1 MLCHCMHDMV
11 CATQYGIVHSIA
23 VCVIVRAWLHLE
35 SLGTFW
41 LPVTAC
47 PDMHNMVYGMV
58 HGIVYDMV
66 HGIVYDIMCA

>member
-1 MLCHCMHDMV
+1 MHDTV
-11 CATQYGIVHSIA
+11 WYCTQYRSVRYCA
-23 VCVIVRAWLHLE
+23 CVASNLE

-47 PDMHNMVYGMV
+47 PDMHDMVYGMV

-66 HGIVYDIMCA
+66 HGIVHDIMCA